1 MNTAAWLRQDLT
13 TFTNCYNQIMPKQTK
28 KTMPRN
34 PKKAMNFLLDHEIK
48 HPQTEVINIL
58 KSVDVTSE
66 KAKKN
71 ATMMRDSNGRE
82 IIYIILKNQ
91 KKGNDKGNHS

>member
-1 MNTAAWLRQDLT
+1 
-13 TFTNCYNQIMPKQTK
+13 
-28 KTMPRN
+28 MPRN

-58 KSVDVTSE
+58 KSVNITSE

-71 ATMMRDSNGRE
+71 ATMMRDSKGRE
-82 IIYIILKNQ
+82 ITYIILEDQ
-91 KKGNDKGNHS
+91 KKNNNRGNHN